1 VNQEA
6 NPLGIQGL
14 EIQQTHHPQESLED
28 WSGQEVMESRQ
39 NCEQPEGM
47 QVEECEEQVVMV
59 EWKG

>member
-1 VNQEA
+1 
-6 NPLGIQGL
+6 
-14 EIQQTHHPQESLED
+14 
-28 WSGQEVMESRQ
+28 MESRQ